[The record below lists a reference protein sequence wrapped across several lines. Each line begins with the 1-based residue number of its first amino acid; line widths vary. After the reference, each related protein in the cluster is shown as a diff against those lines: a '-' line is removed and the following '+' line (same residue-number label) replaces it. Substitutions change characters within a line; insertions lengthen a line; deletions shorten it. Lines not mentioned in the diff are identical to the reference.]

1 MRPLSTLTVLV
12 LARAVGG
19 SVIYLLMGAGAAM
32 HRPRNFFNSSEKIR
46 HPYATFLSVS
56 LHLDAG
62 LLHLLTALS
71 EPLERVIPP
80 AGVVLL

>member
-1 MRPLSTLTVLV
+1 MR
-12 LARAVGG
+12 
-19 SVIYLLMGAGAAM
+19 
-32 HRPRNFFNSSEKIR
+32 RPCNFFTSGEKIR

-71 EPLERVIPP
+71 EPLERVVPP